1 MFWLKGFQ
9 VENIIAA
16 TKLALVHHSLDAQS
30 YFSAVS
36 FLLTFE
42 ACLHNY
48 ERAVHEENVS
58 PVVGVQEQNEYVT
71 IITHISSI

>member
-16 TKLALVHHSLDAQS
+16 TELALVHHSLDAQS
-30 YFSAVS
+30 HYSAAS

-42 ACLHNY
+42 ACLHNR

-71 IITHISSI
+71 IITHTSSI